1 MQVERGEEEWKKKEE
16 EAAKER
22 ERKQER
28 AHEEENWR
36 RREERER
43 MAREERVKT
52 QRATVVGFGKYCG
65 RACEWVYNQDQHCEW
80 VSRQESSNKAL
91 SECQE
96 FVRVAE
102 RREKRKELET
112 REKEKGRRMEEG
124 AGEGGRK
131 RAIEEMR
138 DVLTRVRTNTMAM
151 AEMAAAEVSKTV
163 ATKTDAMA
171 GAETDVAVVARKVT
185 TAAAEQKVKVAEK
198 DDEESA
204 KCGAGWKRGKSAQ
217 EMLGTLE
224 RSAAEW
230 RETGDVR
237 RAKPSQT
244 VWHTMCTWEEE
255 SPGRMTGSGSAGT
268 GGSAGT
274 RGRADRVRR
283 LEEKMKR

>member
-28 AHEEENWR
+28 AHEEETWR

-43 MAREERVKT
+43 MAREERGKT

-65 RACEWVYNQDQHCEW
+65 RACEWVYNQDQQCCEW

-102 RREKRKELET
+102 RREKRKELEM
-112 REKEKGRRMEEG
+112 REKEKGRRKEEG

-131 RAIEEMR
+131 QAIEEMR
-138 DVLTRVRTNTMAM
+138 DVLTRVRTNTMA
-151 AEMAAAEVSKTV
+151 AAEVSKTA

-204 KCGAGWKRGKSAQ
+204 KDGAGWKRGKSAQ
-217 EMLGTLE
+217 EMLGVLV
-224 RSAAEW
+224 RSAVEP
-230 RETGDVR
+230 EVEFR
-237 RAKPSQT
+237 R
-244 VWHTMCTWEEE
+244 
-255 SPGRMTGSGSAGT
+255 SAV
-268 GGSAGT
+268 A
-274 RGRADRVRR
+274 RDRRC
-283 LEEKMKR
+283 